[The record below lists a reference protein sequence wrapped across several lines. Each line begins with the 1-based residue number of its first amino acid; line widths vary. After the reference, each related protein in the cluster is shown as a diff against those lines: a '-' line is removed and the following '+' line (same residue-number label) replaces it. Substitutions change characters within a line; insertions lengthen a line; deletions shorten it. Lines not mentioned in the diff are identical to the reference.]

1 MNGIRSRILGLDD
14 DFSSLT
20 PSEEKDLQGVI
31 VASNLRREGIYEK
44 LNRIVDHKSTH
55 HYTTH
60 DPIPPEVV
68 EDEPSIAYLVNEKP
82 VDYSVVC

>member
-1 MNGIRSRILGLDD
+1 MLGLDD

-20 PSEEKDLQGVI
+20 SKEEKDLYDV
-31 VASNLRREGIYEK
+31 VVTSDLCREGIYEK
-44 LNRIVDHKSTH
+44 LNRIIDHKSTH

-60 DPIPPEVV
+60 DPIPREVV
-68 EDEPSIAYLVNEKP
+68 EDEPSIAYLVEEKP